1 MKKYSLRSARCGR
14 VRTSPAQTPVFPVMP
29 PGRAAC
35 ESSRGGF
42 NLTPTPTQ
50 CDGIA
55 SVSSAGPAS
64 SAALRFAGQFPEK
77 HCEIRDFS
85 ILRRARVSA
94 ASRDGRYVDLAR
106 TDSTLP
112 WSLKELLAGGPEIMR
127 RAAAAHSK
135 GATIDPGTV
144 RVLAP
149 IPEPQKV
156 ICVGLNYADHA
167 RESGLEPPPEPVIFN
182 KFPTAVAAHGDAIP
196 LPGESHE
203 VDYEA
208 ELVVVVNRRVRALRS
223 KTRTNTS
230 AAIASATMC
239 RPATGR
245 AASPASNGCSAKR
258 LTASPLSA
266 PNWSL
271 RTKWVIRADLRIQCR
286 VNGQTLQDSNTD
298 QLIFSVPRLIA
309 YISQVCTLM
318 PGDVIFTGTPPG
330 VGFVQAAD
338 LP

>member
-1 MKKYSLRSARCGR
+1 MPSRAYECGR
-14 VRTSPAQTPVFPVMP
+14 LL
-29 PGRAAC
+29 G
-35 ESSRGGF
+35 
-42 NLTPTPTQ
+42 
-50 CDGIA
+50 
-55 SVSSAGPAS
+55 
-64 SAALRFAGQFPEK
+64 ALRFAGN
-77 HCEIRDFS
+77 S
-85 ILRRARVSA
+85 RRNIVRFVTFQTAQGPRVGSV
-94 ASRDGRYVDLAR
+94 RDGRYVDLAR

-127 RAAAAHSK
+127 RAAAAHAK

-208 ELVVVVNRRVRALRS
+208 ELVVVINRRARRIAVENAHEYIGGYCVGNDVSARDWQSGKPGKQWLLG
-223 KTRTNTS
+223 KTFDS
-230 AAIASATMC
+230 F
-239 RPATGR
+239 
-245 AASPASNGCSAKR
+245 
-258 LTASPLSA
+258 A
-266 PNWSL
+266 PFGPEL
-271 RTKWVIRADLRIQCR
+271 VTPDEVGDPGHLRIQCR

-309 YISQVCTLM
+309 YISQVCTLA

-330 VGFVQAAD
+330 VGFARKPPIFLKPGDKAEVEIERIGLLRNSFVAD
-338 LP
+338 AGN